1 MKPKTLAP
9 IYIIR
14 KKRSVHAAHH
24 GGAWKVAY
32 ADFVTAMM
40 AFFMVMWLVN
50 QDPSVKKAI
59 AGYFKDPGVFA
70 QQRSISVNMGGRPGV
85 EAGQSVQR
93 APQRASSDD
102 SVRSEQR
109 TLAKTVEGIRT
120 AMESMR
126 DVAEL
131 KDQIEFTMSSE
142 GLRVELV
149 DKPGSSF
156 FGSGSASLRG
166 ESVKLLTVIAAELAK
181 LDNQMVVE
189 GHTDSQQ
196 YSAAAHYNNWK
207 LSTDR
212 ANAALEVMEAAG
224 LKAEMIQAVKGFA
237 DRELHVPGDPLDPS
251 NRRVSILVRN
261 RDVASIADKA
271 RLTVK

>member
-1 MKPKTLAP
+1 
-9 IYIIR
+9 
-14 KKRSVHAAHH
+14 
-24 GGAWKVAY
+24 
-32 ADFVTAMM
+32 
-40 AFFMVMWLVN
+40 
-50 QDPSVKKAI
+50 
-59 AGYFKDPGVFA
+59 
-70 QQRSISVNMGGRPGV
+70 MGGRPGV

-212 ANAALEVMEAAG
+212 ANAALEVLEAAG